1 MKISEIITE
10 EITRADLAEVE
21 RFADALW
28 GKLGID
34 IKFTH
39 HFMDR
44 LNDERN
50 GKQISV
56 AELVRLF
63 KKEYEKYG
71 KQISNINTDGEAVLK
86 DMMTSVNLPFIVRD
100 GWRPGDDKIL
110 MAKTIMR
117 KQNFRTPD
125 PEYIVRE

>member
-1 MKISEIITE
+1 MKISEIINE
-10 EITRADLAEVE
+10 EITRDDLSEVE
-21 RFADALW
+21 RFAEALW

-44 LNDERN
+44 LNDQRN
-50 GKQISV
+50 GKQITV
-56 AELVRLF
+56 AELERLF
-63 KKEYEKYG
+63 KREYEKYG
-71 KQISNINTDGEAVLK
+71 KQISSIKDDGEAVLK
-86 DMMTSVNLPFIVRD
+86 DLITSVNLPFIIRD

-117 KQNFRTPD
+117 KRDFRTPD
-125 PEYIVRE
+125 PVYPIR